1 MTDYEDIALLANER
15 RFWVQVLNE
24 IRDLKTRDGIHYLAI
39 SKLGSQIY
47 NLLIKQ
53 KEADQDDI
61 VIKNK
66 YRKYLL
72 QVLGTTREDS
82 SMATKLIG
90 KISHIKKHFYL

>member
-1 MTDYEDIALLANER
+1 MNDYEDIALLANER
-15 RFWVQVLNE
+15 VFWTQVLNE

-39 SKLGSQIY
+39 SKLGNQIY

-82 SMATKLIG
+82 SIATKLIG
-90 KISHIKKHFYL
+90 KIRHIKKHF

>member
-1 MTDYEDIALLANER
+1 MNDYEDIEFIPNEKL
-15 RFWVQVLNE
+15 FWVQVLNE

-61 VIKNK
+61 VIENK

-72 QVLGTTREDS
+72 QALGTTREDS
-82 SMATKLIG
+82 SIATKLIG
-90 KISHIKKHFYL
+90 KIRHIKKHF

>member
-90 KISHIKKHFYL
+90 KIRHIKKHF

>member
-1 MTDYEDIALLANER
+1 MNDYEDICPLLNER
-15 RFWVQVLNE
+15 VFWTQILNE
-24 IRDLKTRDGIHYLAI
+24 IRDLKTRDGVHYLAI

-72 QVLGTTREDS
+72 QVLGTTREES
-82 SMATKLIG
+82 SIATKLIG
-90 KISHIKKHFYL
+90 KIRHIKKHF

>member
-1 MTDYEDIALLANER
+1 MTDYEDIEFIPNER

-72 QVLGTTREDS
+72 QVVGTTREDS

-90 KISHIKKHFYL
+90 KIRHIKKHF

>member
-1 MTDYEDIALLANER
+1 MSDYEDIALLANER
-15 RFWVQVLNE
+15 VFWTQVLNE

-47 NLLIKQ
+47 KLLIKQ

-82 SMATKLIG
+82 SIATKLIG
-90 KISHIKKHFYL
+90 KIRHIKKHF

>member
-15 RFWVQVLNE
+15 VFWTQVLNE

-82 SMATKLIG
+82 SIATKLIG
-90 KISHIKKHFYL
+90 KIRHIKKHF

>member
-1 MTDYEDIALLANER
+1 MNDYEDIALLANER
-15 RFWVQVLNE
+15 VFWTQVLNE

-61 VIKNK
+61 VIENK

-82 SMATKLIG
+82 SIATKLIG
-90 KISHIKKHFYL
+90 KIRHIKKHF

>member
-15 RFWVQVLNE
+15 VFWTQVLNE

-39 SKLGSQIY
+39 SKLGSQIFEKLTRDKY
-47 NLLIKQ
+47 S
-53 KEADQDDI
+53 DQDDI

-90 KISHIKKHFYL
+90 KIRHIKKHF

>member
-1 MTDYEDIALLANER
+1 MNDYEDIEFIPNEK

-39 SKLGSQIY
+39 SKLGSQIFEKLTRDKY
-47 NLLIKQ
+47 S
-53 KEADQDDI
+53 DQDDI

-82 SMATKLIG
+82 SIATKLIG
-90 KISHIKKHFYL
+90 KIRHIKKHF

>member
-1 MTDYEDIALLANER
+1 MNDYEDIALLANER
-15 RFWVQVLNE
+15 VFWTQVLNE

-39 SKLGSQIY
+39 SRLGSQIY

-53 KEADQDDI
+53 KDADQDDI

-82 SMATKLIG
+82 SIATKLIG
-90 KISHIKKHFYL
+90 KIRHIKKHF

>member
-1 MTDYEDIALLANER
+1 MNDYEDIALLANER

-39 SKLGSQIY
+39 SKLGSQIFEKLTRDKY
-47 NLLIKQ
+47 S
-53 KEADQDDI
+53 DQDDI

-82 SMATKLIG
+82 SIATKLIG
-90 KISHIKKHFYL
+90 KIRHIKKHF

>member
-1 MTDYEDIALLANER
+1 MNDYEDIALLANER
-15 RFWVQVLNE
+15 VFWTQVLNE

-82 SMATKLIG
+82 SIATKLIG
-90 KISHIKKHFYL
+90 KIRHIKKHF

>member
-82 SMATKLIG
+82 SIATKLIG
-90 KISHIKKHFYL
+90 KIRHIKKHF

>member
-1 MTDYEDIALLANER
+1 MTDYEDIEFIPNER

-90 KISHIKKHFYL
+90 KIRHIKKHF

>member
-1 MTDYEDIALLANER
+1 MNDYEDICLLPNHR
-15 RFWVQVLNE
+15 VFWTQILNE
-24 IRDLKTRDGIHYLAI
+24 IRDLKTKDGIHYLAI

-90 KISHIKKHFYL
+90 KIRHIKKHF

>member
-1 MTDYEDIALLANER
+1 MNDYEDIALLANER

-72 QVLGTTREDS
+72 QVLGTTKEDS

-90 KISHIKKHFYL
+90 KIRHIKKHF

>member
-1 MTDYEDIALLANER
+1 MTDYEDIEFIPNER

-39 SKLGSQIY
+39 SKLGSQIFEKLTRDKY
-47 NLLIKQ
+47 S
-53 KEADQDDI
+53 DQDDI

-82 SMATKLIG
+82 SIATKLIG
-90 KISHIKKHFYL
+90 KIRHIKKHF

>member
-15 RFWVQVLNE
+15 VFWTQVLNE

-47 NLLIKQ
+47 KMLIKQ
-53 KEADQDDI
+53 KDADQDDI
-61 VIKNK
+61 VIERQ
-66 YRKYLL
+66 YREYLMR
-72 QVLGTTREDS
+72 VLGTTREDS

-90 KISHIKKHFYL
+90 KLRHIKKHF

>member
-1 MTDYEDIALLANER
+1 MNDYEDIALLANER
-15 RFWVQVLNE
+15 VFWTQVLTE

-82 SMATKLIG
+82 SIATKLIG
-90 KISHIKKHFYL
+90 KIRHIKKHF

>member
-1 MTDYEDIALLANER
+1 MTDYEVIALLANER

-24 IRDLKTRDGIHYLAI
+24 IRDQKTRDGIHYLAI

-53 KEADQDDI
+53 KEAYQDDI

-82 SMATKLIG
+82 SIATKLIG
-90 KISHIKKHFYL
+90 KIRHIKKHF

>member
-1 MTDYEDIALLANER
+1 MTDYEDIEFIPNER

-72 QVLGTTREDS
+72 QALGTTREDS
-82 SMATKLIG
+82 SIATKLIG
-90 KISHIKKHFYL
+90 KIRHIKKHF

>member
-1 MTDYEDIALLANER
+1 MNDYEDIEFIPNER

-61 VIKNK
+61 VIENK

-82 SMATKLIG
+82 SIATKLIG
-90 KISHIKKHFYL
+90 KIRHIKKHF

>member
-1 MTDYEDIALLANER
+1 MNDYEDIEFIPNER

-39 SKLGSQIY
+39 SKLGSQIFEKLTRDKY
-47 NLLIKQ
+47 S
-53 KEADQDDI
+53 DQDDI

-90 KISHIKKHFYL
+90 KIRHIKKHF

>member
-1 MTDYEDIALLANER
+1 MNDYEDIEFIPNER

-39 SKLGSQIY
+39 SKLGSQIFEKLTRDKY
-47 NLLIKQ
+47 S
-53 KEADQDDI
+53 DQDDI

-82 SMATKLIG
+82 SIATKLIG
-90 KISHIKKHFYL
+90 KIRHIKKHF

>member
-1 MTDYEDIALLANER
+1 MNDYEDIALLANER
-15 RFWVQVLNE
+15 VFWTQVLNE

-66 YRKYLL
+66 YRK
-72 QVLGTTREDS
+72 
-82 SMATKLIG
+82 
-90 KISHIKKHFYL
+90 